1 MIQHFLSNHHQ
12 YQAEHV
18 GLRRLDI
25 LTALLILAFP
35 LVYLSVRHAVHV
47 SLFLLVG
54 ISIFYWLKYSQT
66 KFIHTNETTVW
77 FALLGL
83 CSFFLS
89 TALAQL
95 IRGEFHIQSFDGPSR
110 IFLAAVVFLYLR
122 TRPIS
127 YIKLIELALP
137 VGMIFLILAVQDS
150 PTRHDWWGNRYSTYF
165 VDPNTLGSQT
175 LLLGLMCFFLIRQVK
190 QNRLT
195 TLLKVVGGTA
205 ALYISIYA
213 GSRGGWLALPF
224 LSLLWLILTFQN
236 DHHEDQLSN
245 KLRYMKLI
253 SRVLL
258 LSIPLVIAY
267 FYIPNISTRL
277 FEAQHDINQWLAG
290 VNFNSSTGTR
300 LAMWQISLVLLAPV
314 GGWAGIGDMPSI
326 ASALAQLPIDPNQY
340 KDAIYSLSNTGSH
353 SDFLEN
359 LLRNGY
365 IGAIAYIMT
374 ILAPWIIFWKNRLSS
389 NLNKRAAAHAGL
401 YFLTGIFF
409 CGLANGMITLKY
421 TCSFYGLILACLLA
435 EVLRQDK
442 EHILI
447 KTAQ

>member
-1 MIQHFLSNHHQ
+1 MIEKFLSNNHR
-12 YQAEHV
+12 YQAKDADF
-18 GLRRLDI
+18 RALDI
-25 LTALLILAFP
+25 LTVLSILAFP

-47 SLFLLVG
+47 SLFLLAG
-54 ISIFYWLKYSQT
+54 ISVFYWLKYSQT

-77 FALLGL
+77 LAVLGL
-83 CSFFLS
+83 CSIFLS

-95 IRGEFHIQSFDGPSR
+95 IRGEFHIQSFDSSLR
-110 IFLAAVVFLYLR
+110 IFLAAAVFLYLR

-127 YIKLIELALP
+127 YIKLLEVSLP
-137 VGMIFLILAVQDS
+137 LGLILLIFAIQDS
-150 PTRHDWWGNRYSTYF
+150 PARHNWWGNRYSTYF

-190 QNRLT
+190 QNLFI
-195 TLLKVVGGTA
+195 TLLKVVGGAT

-224 LSLLWLILTFQN
+224 LSILWLTLAFQS
-236 DHHEDQLSN
+236 DHHENQLS
-245 KLRYMKLI
+245 KKQRYIKLI
-253 SRVLL
+253 NRVLL
-258 LSIPLVIAY
+258 LSIPLIISY
-267 FYIPNISTRL
+267 FYIPNISVRV
-277 FEAQHDINQWLAG
+277 FEAQHDINQWLAR
-290 VNFNSSTGTR
+290 VDLNSSAGTR
-300 LAMWQISLVLLAPV
+300 LAMWEISLLQLAPV
-314 GGWAGIGDMPSI
+314 GGLSGIGDIKSI
-326 ASALAQLPIDPNQY
+326 AAAVAELGLDPIKY
-340 KDAIYSLSNTGSH
+340 REAIINLSFNGPH
-353 SDFLEN
+353 SDFLDN

-365 IGAIAYIMT
+365 IGAVAYIMT

-389 NLNKRAAAHAGL
+389 NLNKRTAAHAGL

-435 EVLRQDK
+435 EVLKPDN
-442 EHILI
+442 EHTLI